1 MHNVVENGAFFLN
14 VFVFSFMHERAHA
27 LAAAAVGG
35 HGRTESRGMFGN
47 VMYLEPGLGASRRM
61 AVYLA
66 GPAFNIVLAAAG
78 AVLLMLVR
86 GCGRQ
91 AAGQAG
97 TGIFGNFQPAALVP
111 FGKIFEL
118 LEGTAPLALG
128 EIKMAVYANIML
140 AAFNLMPF
148 YPLDGGR
155 AAVLLLSQI
164 IGQRAS
170 AAAAC
175 VFSVLFAVSVFI
187 LGLYLVQ
194 YNIMNTILI
203 IDAFYFLYIFER
215 EINEIL

>member
-1 MHNVVENGAFFLN
+1 MHNFVENGAFFLN
-14 VFVFSFMHERAHA
+14 VFVFSFLHERAHA

-47 VMYLEPGLGASRRM
+47 VMYLEPGLGAGRRM

-66 GPAFNIVLAAAG
+66 GPAFNIVMAAAG

-91 AAGQAG
+91 AA
-97 TGIFGNFQPAALVP
+97 
-111 FGKIFEL
+111 
-118 LEGTAPLALG
+118 G

-164 IGQRAS
+164 VGQRVS